1 MAIAM
6 FAFSSCLNSD
16 EDEITYY
23 DDTAV
28 TAFSLSAANRYIHT
42 TASDGVTDSVYK
54 TTLTVTGY
62 SFSIDQQQRL
72 IYNTDSL
79 PLGTDAAHILA
90 TISSK
95 NSGTIVLN
103 LKNKAGKD
111 SLAYYSSTDSIDF
124 TNPVRI
130 RVYNGGG
137 TAYREYTVKVNIHQ
151 QKGDIFKWNTLD
163 VPAFQNITERRLLC
177 KGEDLYLFGLKDGA
191 TVGYVYRNLTWTQL
205 SRSFGKDAYKNVVV
219 QQDNLYLL
227 DGESLLCSSDGEQWQ
242 TVATM
247 SGVKQL
253 LGASPA
259 RLYALTDTGIIYSME
274 YRDWAISTCG
284 DGIYALTDYGI
295 ESVFSDMAGELSDGN
310 YYDAFC
316 IYLSSLEGYLK
327 AFQNGSPV
335 DGFTTEYVGPG
346 SYEGGTA
353 EEVIHYGEDRS
364 SWTDY
369 LIRFL
374 IALGIGAAAGGITLA
389 GLKKSMNTAVP
400 QRGAQRAKTIEKR
413 REIHTMGNRIIS
425 ISRQFGSGGHEVA
438 VKTADLLG
446 IRVYERELIRLAC
459 EYGELSEK
467 TLSPSDEK
475 ATNPYLFQTVHEG
488 NHHVLRGKPTSE
500 VLFALQSH
508 EIRRI
513 ARHEECVFV
522 GRCADYVLRGEDV
535 RLLTVFV
542 AAPDE
547 HRIQRTLS
555 TSSSCRLN
563 SSSS

>member
-1 MAIAM
+1 MIKKFLAFACMAIAM

-151 QKGDIFKWNTLD
+151 QEGDIFKWNTLD

-259 RLYALTDTGIIYSME
+259 RLYALTDTGIIYSTDQGATWTADALDDDAAYLPASDLNFVCSAAVTNDNTYNLLLIGNLDGKTMTWAKVEENASGSQSQPWYLFSEDE
-274 YRDWAISTCG
+274 YNLKVLPSLSHLQVVNCEGTLLAIGG
-284 DGIYALTDYGI
+284 DLKTIY
-295 ESVFSDMAGELSDGN
+295 
-310 YYDAFC
+310 
-316 IYLSSLEGYLK
+316 SSLDQGLTWS
-327 AFQNGSPV
+327 A
-335 DGFTTEYVGPG
+335 DTTYTLPAVLTGTGASSAMTVG
-346 SYEGGTA
+346 
-353 EEVIHYGEDRS
+353 
-364 SWTDY
+364 
-369 LIRFL
+369 
-374 IALGIGAAAGGITLA
+374 
-389 GLKKSMNTAVP
+389 
-400 QRGAQRAKTIEKR
+400 QRGMI
-413 REIHTMGNRIIS
+413 
-425 ISRQFGSGGHEVA
+425 
-438 VKTADLLG
+438 
-446 IRVYERELIRLAC
+446 Y
-459 EYGELSEK
+459 
-467 TLSPSDEK
+467 
-475 ATNPYLFQTVHEG
+475 
-488 NHHVLRGKPTSE
+488 
-500 VLFALQSH
+500 
-508 EIRRI
+508 
-513 ARHEECVFV
+513 
-522 GRCADYVLRGEDV
+522 
-535 RLLTVFV
+535 
-542 AAPDE
+542 
-547 HRIQRTLS
+547 LS
-555 TSSSCRLN
+555 TSSSPTLYYGRLTRYGWADN
-563 SSSS
+563 